1 MGSEVAGPVLLHGY
15 LPSLLDGLGL
25 TLAVALLS
33 LAIAVPLGLAGAA
46 ARLSRSAFWRGTAA
60 VYTTVIRGVPDLV
73 LMLLIFYGGQMAV
86 NTAAPHVGIDGYVDI
101 DPFVAGTLTIG
112 FIFGAYL
119 TETFRGALL
128 ALPPGQA
135 EAGRACGMSGAQVF
149 RRIVLPQTVR
159 LALPGFANNWLVLVK
174 STALVSVIGL
184 NDMMQKAGQA
194 AGATREPFT
203 FYLAAGALY
212 LGVTTLSVVLLK
224 WLDRRCS
231 TGVRAVAF

>member
-1 MGSEVAGPVLLHGY
+1 MLQGY
-15 LPSLLDGLGL
+15 LGSLLDGLRL

-33 LAIAVPLGLAGAA
+33 LAIAVALGLVGAA
-46 ARLSRSAFWRGTAA
+46 AKLSHSHLARGVAE
-60 VYTTVIRGVPDLV
+60 VYTTLIRGVPDLV
-73 LMLLIFYGGQMAV
+73 LMLLIFYGGQLGV
-86 NTAAPHVGIDGYVDI
+86 NALAARFGIDGIIDI
-101 DPFVAGTLTIG
+101 DPFIAGTLTIG

-135 EAGRACGMSGAQVF
+135 EAGRAFGMSGAQVF
-149 RRIVLPQTVR
+149 RRLVLPQMVR
-159 LALPGFANNWLVLVK
+159 HALPGFANNWLVLVK

-184 NDMMQKAGQA
+184 NDMMNKATQA

-212 LGVTTLSVVLLK
+212 LAITTVSGLALHWLERRFSLGVK
-224 WLDRRCS
+224 A
-231 TGVRAVAF
+231 AVF

>member
-1 MGSEVAGPVLLHGY
+1 MLHGY
-15 LPSLLDGLGL
+15 LPSLLDGLRL
-25 TLAVALLS
+25 TLSVALLS
-33 LAIAVPLGLAGAA
+33 LAIAVLLGLAGAA
-46 ARLSRSAFWRGTAA
+46 AKLSQSRFWRAVAG

-73 LMLLIFYGGQMAV
+73 LMLLIFYGGQLAV
-86 NTAAPHVGIDGYVDI
+86 NALAPRFGIDGYIDI
-101 DPFVAGTLTIG
+101 DPFIAGTLTIG

-128 ALPPGQA
+128 ALPRGQA
-135 EAGRACGMSGAQVF
+135 EAGRAYGMSGAQVF
-149 RRIVLPQTVR
+149 RRIVAPQMVR

-184 NDMMQKAGQA
+184 NDMMNKAAQA

-212 LGVTTLSVVLLK
+212 LVITSVSVLLLA
-224 WLDRRCS
+224 WLDKRYS
-231 TGVRAVAF
+231 LGVKPMAF